1 MVCLG
6 GKMAKTTVTAFGR
19 LVRIWRME
27 KGFMLK
33 DMADALQVTSSYMS
47 ALETGKKRIS
57 DEIIE
62 QVCAYLELEGPSKQD
77 LIDAAAVSQPSIS
90 IDLNGLEER
99 DRMLGVAFARR
110 IGSLSQE
117 KREEMLKLLG
127 ED

>member
-1 MVCLG
+1 
-6 GKMAKTTVTAFGR
+6 MAKTTVTAFGR

-57 DEIIE
+57 DDIIE